1 MGHERAMF
9 GMFWTHLQ
17 HQNTLTKHIE
27 AFLAFF
33 QKLVVKISHF
43 SIKNDK
49 ETHVN
54 QNRVCRFFCV
64 CVCVVRARDNLRLK
78 ALVLE
83 NVLSTHIM
91 GVTPLENF
99 LRGREGQEA
108 NFFRLI
114 VLKSKN
120 F

>member
-1 MGHERAMF
+1 M
-9 GMFWTHLQ
+9 Q
-17 HQNTLTKHIE
+17 I
-27 AFLAFF
+27 
-33 QKLVVKISHF
+33 KIGGAVS
-43 SIKNDK
+43 S
-49 ETHVN
+49 
-54 QNRVCRFFCV
+54 
-64 CVCVVRARDNLRLK
+64 VCVVRTRDNVRLK
-78 ALVLE
+78 ALILK

>member
-43 SIKNDK
+43 LIRNDK

-54 QNRVCRFFCV
+54 QNRVCRFN
-64 CVCVVRARDNLRLK
+64 CVCVVRPRDNVRLK

-83 NVLSTHIM
+83 NVLSTHIIDA
-91 GVTPLENF
+91 TPLE
-99 LRGREGQEA
+99 
-108 NFFRLI
+108 FFYGP
-114 VLKSKN
+114 
-120 F
+120 